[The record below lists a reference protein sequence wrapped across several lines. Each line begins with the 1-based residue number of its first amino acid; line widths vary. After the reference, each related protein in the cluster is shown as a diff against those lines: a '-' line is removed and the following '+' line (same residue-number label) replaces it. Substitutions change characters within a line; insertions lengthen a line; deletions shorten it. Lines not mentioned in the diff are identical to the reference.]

1 MLGLASK
8 FIRST
13 GKFIERKYMYN
24 VGIFIIRSGV

>member
-24 VGIFIIRSGV
+24 VGIYNT